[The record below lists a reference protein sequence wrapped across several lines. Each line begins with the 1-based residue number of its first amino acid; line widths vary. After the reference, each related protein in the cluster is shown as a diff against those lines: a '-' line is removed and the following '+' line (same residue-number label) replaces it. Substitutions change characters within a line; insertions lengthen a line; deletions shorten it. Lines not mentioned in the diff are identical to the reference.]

1 MLNQFRK
8 RLIQTP
14 FDTRY
19 FVYRNNFAIMIVRIV
34 AIAPVVSNN
43 FDKIRTTGT
52 IDGLDRLNCNDKGR
66 GVVSDVSGSDIRIF
80 ARVSQTSQ
88 T

>member
-1 MLNQFRK
+1 
-8 RLIQTP
+8 
-14 FDTRY
+14 
-19 FVYRNNFAIMIVRIV
+19 MIVWIV
-34 AIAPVVSNN
+34 PIAPLVSKN

-52 IDGLDRLNCNDKGR
+52 IDGLDRLNDKRR
-66 GVVSDVSGSDIRIF
+66 GIVSDVSGSDIRIF

>member
-1 MLNQFRK
+1 
-8 RLIQTP
+8 
-14 FDTRY
+14 
-19 FVYRNNFAIMIVRIV
+19 MIVRIV
-34 AIAPVVSNN
+34 TIAPVVSKN
-43 FDKIRTTGT
+43 FDKMRTTGT
-52 IDGLDRLNCNDKGR
+52 IDGFDRLNDKRR

>member
-1 MLNQFRK
+1 MLNKFRK

-14 FDTRY
+14 FDTRF

-34 AIAPVVSNN
+34 PIAPVVSKNC
-43 FDKIRTTGT
+43 DKIRTTGT
-52 IDGLDRLNCNDKGR
+52 IDGLDRLNDKRR

-80 ARVSQTSQ
+80 APVSQTSQ